1 MVKNNYIN
9 YVDLNNDEYIAITNN
24 YIENYHRLINYFLEC
39 YHPKISY
46 LISKYKDFL
55 INVYQ
60 KIKNSLV
67 NKIESKTESFIVV
80 KDILNF
86 FKHLKQK
93 YNEKINLNYIL
104 QGDEETKE
112 IINKTCNYLIEMLFD
127 IDDNNYENELDKD
140 ENSLNSIISND
151 EMENDENNDNLDF
164 EEFHPE
170 IRNKSKKKLYSKFLG
185 R

>member
-1 MVKNNYIN
+1 MMNILAEQIFIHK
-9 YVDLNNDEYIAITNN
+9 
-24 YIENYHRLINYFLEC
+24 LINDTLEC

-60 KIKNSLV
+60 KINNSLV
-67 NKIESKTESFIVV
+67 IKIESKTESFSVV

-112 IINKTCNYLIEMLFD
+112 IINKACNYLIEMFFD
-127 IDDNNYENELDKD
+127 IDDDSYENELDKY
-140 ENSLNSIISND
+140 ENSINSNISKEEID
-151 EMENDENNDNLDF
+151 DDENNDILMN
-164 EEFHPE
+164 
-170 IRNKSKKKLYSKFLG
+170 
-185 R
+185 